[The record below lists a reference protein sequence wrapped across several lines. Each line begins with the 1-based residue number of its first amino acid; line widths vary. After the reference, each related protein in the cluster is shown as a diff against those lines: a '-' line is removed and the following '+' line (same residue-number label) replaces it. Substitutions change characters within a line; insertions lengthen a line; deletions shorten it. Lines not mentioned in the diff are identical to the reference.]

1 MIMMFRASSLEK
13 ELDSPVTQFSTASGE
28 DSDNTSKSKVGIPP
42 LRVTVLSEFR
52 DLFRDNISIECLLL
66 WFAEFCCFGG
76 MMLLVDVVNISIDSN
91 VTYGIQVDK
100 ASLISAPILDSI
112 SFFLILL

>member
-42 LRVTVLSEFR
+42 LRVIVLSEFR
-52 DLFRDNISIECLLL
+52 DLFRDNIMICNFINWSDPDAKIVAKLSSLQ
-66 WFAEFCCFGG
+66 
-76 MMLLVDVVNISIDSN
+76 DKNHKNICPCTLS
-91 VTYGIQVDK
+91 
-100 ASLISAPILDSI
+100 
-112 SFFLILL
+112 